1 MSFAFCAY
9 RAFSHDAMM
18 AILVFQNNE
27 MAAMLVSK
35 QILKTRARVKFT
47 PREKGRVIFTRAR
60 ASLALLSLR
69 KNGVYS

>member
-1 MSFAFCAY
+1 
-9 RAFSHDAMM
+9 MM

-47 PREKGRVIFTRAR
+47 PSVKGGVIFTRAR